1 MISQLLGGD
10 WISTVVWLVLFV
22 IMILFGPRL
31 MTAQTIMKLE
41 KEAADLEEMARKS
54 KGYIYR
60 KLPKGT
66 DKKKKEK
73 ISKFM
78 DFFAV
83 SPISTDP
90 YGIMRKLD
98 HLVKNYDY
106 RFKYFVNQLMPN
118 ASEDDKKNVRD
129 ALSGAIT
136 THQIAKI
143 VRHYIEM
150 IKKYKMFQY
159 AMVIQM
165 QIPLITRMA
174 KASMKATKAFVDG
187 VPIGDGIGPL
197 VAASMIDGKVTIYKD
212 EEFAVAKTSIEGRQV
227 WVSKA
232 DGPGATTGNPGKFLT
247 KFTKKQ
253 KINKI
258 ITVDAGLKLEGEKT
272 GIIAE
277 GVGVAMGGIGVERFA
292 IEDFAAKKMMPL
304 DAVVVKVSDMEALMP
319 MKKEIYDSVA
329 NAKESILDSVKRSKK
344 NEKILLIGVGNTCGV
359 GNDKKVLKTV
369 ERAVRKHNVKSKEKK
384 KKSFWKL

>member
-10 WISTVVWLVLFV
+10 WVSTVIWFVLFI

-31 MTAQTIMKLE
+31 MTTQTILKLE
-41 KEAADLEEMARKS
+41 KEASDLEEMAKKS
-54 KGYIYR
+54 KGYIFR
-60 KLPKGT
+60 VLPKGT
-66 DKKKKEK
+66 SRSDKERV
-73 ISKFM
+73 SKFM

-83 SPISTDP
+83 MPIGTDP
-90 YGIMRKLD
+90 YGIMKKLD

-118 ASEDDKKNVRD
+118 ASEEKKKNVRD

-143 VRHYIEM
+143 VRHYVEL
-150 IKKYKMFQY
+150 IKKYKMFQM
-159 AMVIQM
+159 AMIIQM
-165 QIPLITRMA
+165 QIPLIKSVA

-197 VAASMIDGKVTIYKD
+197 IVASMVKGKTTTFK
-212 EEFAVAKTSIEGRQV
+212 EEDFVVAKASIGGREI

-247 KFTKKQ
+247 KFTKRQ
-253 KINKI
+253 RIDKI

-277 GVGVAMGGIGVERFA
+277 GVGVAMGGIGVERYEIEVFA
-292 IEDFAAKKMMPL
+292 VKKKLPL
-304 DAVVVKVSDMEALMP
+304 DAVVVKVSDEEALMP
-319 MKKEIYDSVA
+319 MGKEIYDSVSSA
-329 NAKESILDSVKRSKK
+329 IESIKESVKRSKK
-344 NEKILLIGVGNTCGV
+344 NERIMLIGVGNTCGV
-359 GNDKKVLKTV
+359 GNDSKTV
-369 ERAVRKHNVKSKEKK
+369 KDVAKAVRKHSQSKK
-384 KKSFWKL
+384 KKSFWKF